1 MSHQQFAD
9 TYLNREHLFS
19 MGTEEVSG
27 THYVSIPVSNG
38 MVDYEERYGI
48 DQASFDH
55 FSVDVQAALEFVQK
69 CRRRE
74 MDDRLIVK
82 PGRLRGTPI

>member
-1 MSHQQFAD
+1 LSHQQFTD
-9 TYLNREHLFS
+9 TFVNREHLFS

-27 THYVSIPVSNG
+27 KHYVSIPVSNG
-38 MVDYEERYGI
+38 MVDYEEYYEV
-48 DQASFDH
+48 DQALFDH
-55 FSVDVQAALEFVQK
+55 FSVDVNAALEFVQK

-82 PGRLRGTPI
+82 PGRLRGNPI